1 MCQILKIAKSTYYY
15 QTNNCVKYDVNNYEE
30 EVISAFNKSRK
41 IYGAHKIKAVLMRK
55 DIILSR
61 RKIRFLMIKN
71 NLVFKYTKLKYRNH
85 KTMVNNDQISN
96 VLNRQ
101 FNNKKPNEVVVSDL
115 TYVQFGGKWHYICLL
130 IDLFNREIIG
140 YSVRPKKPLN

>member
-30 EVISAFNKSRK
+30 EVIGAFNKNRK
-41 IYGAHKIKAVLMRK
+41 IYGARKIKAVLMRK

-71 NLVFKYTKLKYRNH
+71 NLVSKYTKLKYRNH

-101 FNNKKPNEVVVSDL
+101 FNNKKL
-115 TYVQFGGKWHYICLL
+115 MKLL
-130 IDLFNREIIG
+130 LVI
-140 YSVRPKKPLN
+140 

>member
-41 IYGAHKIKAVLMRK
+41 IKAVLMRK

-71 NLVFKYTKLKYRNH
+71 NLVSKYTKLKYRNH

-101 FNNKKPNEVVVSDL
+101 FNNKKPNEVVISDL
-115 TYVQFGGKWHYICLL
+115 TYLQVGGEWHYICLL
-130 IDLFNREIIG
+130 IDLFNREIIC
-140 YSVRPKKPLN
+140 YTAVPDQTKPLN

>member
-41 IYGAHKIKAVLMRK
+41 IYGARKIKSVLMRK

-71 NLVFKYTKLKYRNH
+71 NLVSKYTKLKYRNH
-85 KTMVNNDQISN
+85 KTMVNNDLISN

-101 FNNKKPNEVVVSDL
+101 FNNKKPNKVVISDL
-115 TYVQFGGKWHYICLL
+115 TYVHVGGKWHYISLL
-130 IDLFNREIIG
+130 IDLFNR
-140 YSVRPKKPLN
+140 